1 MKKGLAALI
10 RLHSWRLDEKRREL
24 ADLQRLEDQF
34 LEDGR
39 RLDAEVAAE
48 QEFAKTSDMG
58 SFSYGGFAVGVIERR
73 KRIEASIAE
82 VRRRIEDKRAEVAEA
97 FQELKR
103 YEITQAERRKRER
116 AEAERRTQANLDE
129 ISLIQHQ
136 RRNNE

>member
-1 MKKGLAALI
+1 MKGLAALI
-10 RLHSWRLDEKRREL
+10 RLHTWRLDEKRREL

-39 RLDAEVAAE
+39 RLEAEVAAE

-82 VRRRIEDKRAEVAEA
+82 VRRRIDDKRAEVADA

-103 YEITQAERRKRER
+103 DEITQAERLKRER
-116 AEAERRTQANLDE
+116 VEAERRTQAGLDE

-136 RRNNE
+136 RRSKE

>member
-1 MKKGLAALI
+1 VKGLAALI
-10 RLHSWRLDEKRREL
+10 RLHTWRLDEKRREL

-39 RLDAEVAAE
+39 RLEAEVVAE
-48 QEFAKTSDMG
+48 QEFAKTSDSG

-73 KRIEASIAE
+73 KRLEASIAE

-103 YEITQAERRKRER
+103 YEITQAERLKRER
-116 AEAERRTQANLDE
+116 AEVERRTQASLDE

-136 RRNNE
+136 RRSQD

>member
-1 MKKGLAALI
+1 VKGLAALI
-10 RLHSWRLDEKRREL
+10 RLHTWRLDEKRREL

-39 RLDAEVAAE
+39 RLEAEVAAE
-48 QEFAKTSDMG
+48 QEFAKTSDSG

-103 YEITQAERRKRER
+103 YEITQAERLKRER
-116 AEAERRTQANLDE
+116 AEADRRMQASLDE
-129 ISLIQHQ
+129 ISLIQHE
-136 RRNNE
+136 RRGKE

>member
-1 MKKGLAALI
+1 VKGLAALI
-10 RLHSWRLDEKRREL
+10 RLHTWRLDEKRREL

-39 RLDAEVAAE
+39 RLEAEVAAE
-48 QEFAKTSDMG
+48 QEFAKTSDSG

-73 KRIEASIAE
+73 KRIEISIAE
-82 VRRRIEDKRAEVAEA
+82 VRRRIDDKRAEVAEA

-103 YEITQAERRKRER
+103 YEITQAERLKRER
-116 AEAERRTQANLDE
+116 AEAERRAQAGLDE

-136 RRNNE
+136 RRSKE

>member
-1 MKKGLAALI
+1 MKGLAALI
-10 RLHSWRLDEKRREL
+10 RLHTWRLDEKRREL

-48 QEFAKTSDMG
+48 QEFAKTSDTG

-82 VRRRIEDKRAEVAEA
+82 VRRRIDDKRAEVAEA

-103 YEITQAERRKRER
+103 YEITQAERLKRER
-116 AEAERRTQANLDE
+116 AEADRRTQAELDE
-129 ISLIQHQ
+129 ISLMQHQ
-136 RRNNE
+136 RRSKE